1 MLSAGQGCPPARHK
15 HSAVV
20 HDDSMWIYGGM
31 TDLNERA
38 DLWRFDTSES
48 LWQIQTLKGAFQI
61 PEFSNSQSEHCTHS
75 SFPLYHS

>member
-48 LWQIQTLKGAFQI
+48 LFVANINIKGCL
-61 PEFSNSQSEHCTHS
+61 PNT
-75 SFPLYHS
+75 